1 MKITFPPNRG
11 LIEGSDNG
19 DWDNGGPYCT
29 TVEKFTALMIHV
41 TKLPSCNYEF
51 LSPMLP

>member
-11 LIEGSDNG
+11 LIEGS
-19 DWDNGGPYCT
+19 DNGGPYCT

-41 TKLPSCNYEF
+41 AKLPSCNYEF